1 MKLKHHNKLNNINEY
16 NEFKYY
22 IIIGLIS
29 FICDIS
35 SGKDKLYN
43 DCKQPYY
50 TFLLLFLHHIYAS
63 FIYFGWLSNHKN
75 ILILHLVSI
84 LIAMLLQYNNDMRCP
99 STETVN
105 VNCNMD
111 RNNYMRDFLY
121 FINFKKGNMYY
132 IYVFLSSIISIV
144 KLYNIRTRQF

>member
-16 NEFKYY
+16 NELKYY
-22 IIIGLIS
+22 IVIGLIS
-29 FICDIS
+29 FICDIC

-43 DCKQPYY
+43 NCKQPSH

-84 LIAMLLQYNNDMRCP
+84 LITMLLQYNNDMRCP
-99 STETVN
+99 STEMVN
-105 VNCNMD
+105 VNCNIN

-121 FINFKKGNMYY
+121 FINFKKGNIYY

-144 KLYNIRTRQF
+144 KLYNIRTR